1 VLPAVFS
8 RRLVHSPVYFCDKD
22 RLASEFMTRQG
33 KILLLGLLIAAVVV
47 AAGVAAILKR
57 KEGTKTVNPVAQE
70 IVRQQQVEPLR
81 FGPMDWIE
89 VREVRLSAYVPL
101 TGTVRAVESASV
113 KAKVAG
119 ELKMLGVRE
128 GMAVQRGDVIGLIDP
143 TDYELRLREREAQL
157 RQAEAQLLTAQRNAD
172 ANSQLVA
179 RGFISENSSANT
191 LSALDAARAARDAV
205 NFQLEQARK
214 ALADTR
220 LIAPIDGVVAERLA
234 LPGEKLSPDNRVV
247 HIVNIEQL
255 EVEASVPS
263 QDIGAIRI
271 GQQLELNIEG
281 QSAEVLANVVR
292 INPATSG
299 SSRNVIVY
307 LRLLKP
313 GPNLRVGSFAQGSL
327 PVDVPRDR
335 LAVPFN
341 ALREHAGR
349 TSVWQVRE
357 GRLASQDVVTG
368 LRDERARAAN
378 GAIGMVEIRE
388 GLKPGDILIATAL
401 SNAVTAQPLREG
413 DPVELQKP

>member
-1 VLPAVFS
+1 
-8 RRLVHSPVYFCDKD
+8 
-22 RLASEFMTRQG
+22 MTRQG
-33 KILLLGLLIAAVVV
+33 KVLLLGLLVAAV
-47 AAGVAAILKR
+47 ALALGVAAILKR
-57 KEGTKTVNPVAQE
+57 KEGATAVHPVAQE
-70 IVRQQQVEPLR
+70 IVSQQQREPLR

-89 VREVRLSAYVPL
+89 VREVPLSAYLPI
-101 TGTVRAVESASV
+101 TGTVRAVESATV

-119 ELKMLGVRE
+119 ELRMLGVRE
-128 GMAVQRGDVIGLIDP
+128 GMAVQQGDVIGLIDP

-172 ANSQLVA
+172 ANTQLVA

-220 LIAPIDGVVAERLA
+220 LIAPITGVVAERLA

-247 HIVNIEQL
+247 HIVNIAQL

-263 QDIGAIRI
+263 QEIGAIRI
-271 GQQLELNIEG
+271 GQQLNLSIEG
-281 QSAEVLANVVR
+281 QAEELQASVVR

-299 SSRNVIVY
+299 NSRNVMVY
-307 LRLLKP
+307 LRLAKP
-313 GPNLRVGSFAQGSL
+313 GPHLRVGGFAQGSL
-327 PVDVPRDR
+327 PIDVARER

-349 TSVWQVRE
+349 TSVWVVQD
-357 GRLASQDVVTG
+357 GRLVSQDVQTG
-368 LRDERARAAN
+368 LRDERAKAAN

-388 GLKPGDILIATAL
+388 GLKPGALVIATAL
-401 SNAVTAQPLREG
+401 SNAVTAQPLKEG
-413 DPVELQKP
+413 DPVELLKP